1 MKKHMRSNKDKF
13 VYIRGNR
20 NKGEVVLNYLYQ
32 LGGIFKG
39 SINLEDGKN
48 EKNFYYLEE
57 CTDGK
62 KFINC
67 CPIDSQTGRLLS
79 SLNEETYI
87 EDSMFVIKQ
96 KKSIKLFSV
105 DVFPSRE
112 AAEENIKNRQ
122 HLNIE
127 DFEIIK
133 LDFNYGK

>member
-1 MKKHMRSNKDKF
+1 MKKHVKSNKDKF

-20 NKGEVVLNYLYQ
+20 TKGEAVLNYLYK
-32 LGGIFKG
+32 LGGFFNS
-39 SINLEDGKN
+39 SINLEAGKN
-48 EKNFYYLEE
+48 EKNFYYLE
-57 CTDGK
+57 DFQPGK

-67 CPIDSQTGRLLS
+67 CPIDSQTGRLLL

-112 AAEENIKNRQ
+112 AAEDNIKNRQ